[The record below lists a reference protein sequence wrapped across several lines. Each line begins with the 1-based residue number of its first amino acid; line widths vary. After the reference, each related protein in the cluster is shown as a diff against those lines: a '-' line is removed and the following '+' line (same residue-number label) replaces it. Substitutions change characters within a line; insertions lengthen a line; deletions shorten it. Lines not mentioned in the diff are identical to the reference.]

1 MSIRQ
6 FQAQRMQ
13 APRDF
18 TAIPNRPICVEIG
31 AGKGKH
37 ALLFTGQ
44 HPHTALYA
52 IERTKEKFVA
62 MQKQHQLEP
71 REYLHPVHADAL
83 PWVVHALFPAQVEQ
97 FFILYPNL
105 ASSFESIEHP
115 IVSPKGSTNPHDH
128 SAVQKSLPVQHV
140 RYLNPFFPP

>member
-18 TAIPNRPICVEIG
+18 IAVPNTPICVEIG

-44 HPHTALYA
+44 NSQKTLYA
-52 IERTKEKFVA
+52 IERTKEKFMA
-62 MQKQHQLEP
+62 MQNYYIQFMQML
-71 REYLHPVHADAL
+71 YLGLCMPCFLH
-83 PWVVHALFPAQVEQ
+83 
-97 FFILYPNL
+97 
-105 ASSFESIEHP
+105 
-115 IVSPKGSTNPHDH
+115 K
-128 SAVQKSLPVQHV
+128 
-140 RYLNPFFPP
+140 

>member
-18 TAIPNRPICVEIG
+18 IAIPSTPICVEIG

-44 HPHTALYA
+44 NPHTTLYA
-52 IERTKEKFVA
+52 IERTKEKFLA
-62 MQKQHQLEP
+62 MQNSINWNRVNISIRFMPML
-71 REYLHPVHADAL
+71 YLGWCMPY
-83 PWVVHALFPAQVEQ
+83 
-97 FFILYPNL
+97 ILHRLNNFYSL
-105 ASSFESIEHP
+105 S
-115 IVSPKGSTNPHDH
+115 
-128 SAVQKSLPVQHV
+128 KS
-140 RYLNPFFPP
+140 RAA